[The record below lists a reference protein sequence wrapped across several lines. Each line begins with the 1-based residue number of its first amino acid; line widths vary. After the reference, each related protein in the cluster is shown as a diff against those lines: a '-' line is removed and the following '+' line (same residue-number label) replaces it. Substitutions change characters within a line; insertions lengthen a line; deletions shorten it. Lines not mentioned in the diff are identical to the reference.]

1 MASYT
6 NNVDQTTCLDLG
18 NNLASTPA
26 QHECGRLNR
35 LNMGALNEAFKNNSV
50 GRTANASQPLVGIID
65 TSFNFDVLKIQPSQ
79 FLLGC
84 NRITDLKHDCE
95 NHTSMPA
102 NNQDDHGTHMLNVI
116 VAENRNVSVWL
127 GRAVGSGRW
136 AESLVEFVDAVRLL
150 GHSQAVVNL
159 SFDLIQVT
167 PDGCTTTRNGLTLQ
181 EQLALEYARQNGVLI
196 VVAAGNT
203 GQVMSALG
211 QAAQWFDHIIPV
223 GAAEGGSQA
232 KYSSNG
238 AGSMLFADGSTD
250 DLKGTSI
257 AAARVTGS
265 ISQIWAVNP
274 DLSYRQ
280 VIDILH
286 TTAQG
291 LRQSAGSDTLEP
303 KLLDSDAASS
313 LAIRTLPIS
322 YKPKTTILPLPN
334 QTIEGI
340 PSERPAIWGR
350 IKKAAKG
357 AVGLATNGAQ
367 ALGNAAINTAQVIGN
382 TAVDG
387 AQIVGNA
394 AIDSVQT
401 VQNTA
406 IDVVQVGIG
415 AVGGDAI
422 NQAIDDAQSTVN
434 GVVNTVQSAQNTLVD
449 SAQSVENVIVDFV
462 QGASNQGFDLVQ
474 EATNTDGGGTDWL
487 TPVKEGAAWAVDKA
501 GDGAVWFEDQLGDG
515 TAWGLDKVGDGADW
529 GLSKIGL
536 DGAGEVVNTV
546 FDKAGNIADAAID
559 EAGLIAN
566 GVLDSIAQGPAAFA
580 DKAGDKL
587 LGILDR
593 GASVVTQSPDRL
605 KQLGSDSLDLI
616 TSLGTLD
623 LEGAVAAG
631 GRMVVDAV
639 DLAGIPEIA
648 ETAADIIKFN
658 TRTLTDQEIQVAK
671 SVFGDSINYDLVRI
685 DESARSVVA
694 ARELDNAVDNRPFT
708 TFHTINTW
716 GPLNNEST
724 LIHELTHV
732 WQYEQDGAIYITEAL
747 QAQHSDAGY
756 GYGGVAGLEK
766 QLANGGGLTDFN
778 REQQGDVLEQ
788 YYELRTDGKTDG
800 KTEHETISDSGVLP
814 LFEFFVRE
822 ASTVI
827 QPTSASSHTTLN
839 STSNNLVLTGTDATN
854 GTGNSLNNVIMGNNA
869 ANNLNGLDGRDWLYG
884 SGGTDKLYGM
894 DGNDF
899 LSGGT
904 ADDMLSG
911 WTGDDQLVGGAGEDT
926 LLGGAGKDTFTFYAA
941 HEGVDRILDFSVTE
955 DQIRITKAG
964 FSQDLSVGALPAD
977 QFVLGASASGSND
990 RLIYN
995 PSTGALFF
1003 DADGNN
1009 GQQQT
1014 QIAQLSPN
1022 LTLTAS
1028 QISIV

>member
-6 NNVDQTTCLDLG
+6 INVDQTTCVDSG
-18 NNLASTPA
+18 NNLASTLA
-26 QHECGRLNR
+26 QHDCGRLNK
-35 LNMGALNEAFKNNSV
+35 LNSDALNEAFKNNTL
-50 GRTANASQPLVGIID
+50 GRTINASQPLVGIID
-65 TSFNFDVLKIQPSQ
+65 TSFNLDALKIQPSQ

-84 NRITDLKHDCE
+84 NRITDLNHDCE
-95 NHTSMPA
+95 NCTSMPA
-102 NNQDDHGTHMLNVI
+102 SNQDDHGTHVLNVI
-116 VAENRNVSVWL
+116 VTENRNISVWL

-150 GHSQAVVNL
+150 GYSQAIVNL

-167 PDGCTTTRNGLTLQ
+167 PDGRTNTRNGLTLQ

-203 GQVMSALG
+203 GQLMSALG

-223 GAAEGGSQA
+223 GAAEGGNQA
-232 KYSSNG
+232 VYSSNG
-238 AGSMLFADGSTD
+238 AGLMLFADGSTSD
-250 DLKGTSI
+250 IKGTSI

-286 TTAQG
+286 TAAQG

-303 KLLDSDAASS
+303 KLLDSDAASC
-313 LAIRTLPIS
+313 LAIRTVPVP
-322 YKPKTTILPLPN
+322 YTPKTTILPIPK
-334 QTIEGI
+334 QPIEGI
-340 PSERPAIWGR
+340 PSERPAGWGWV
-350 IKKAAKG
+350 KKAAKGVVKG
-357 AVGLATNGAQ
+357 AVGLATDGAQ
-367 ALGNAAINTAQVIGN
+367 ALGNAAVDTAQVIGN

-422 NQAIDDAQSTVN
+422 NQVIDDAQSTVN
-434 GVVNTVQSAQNTLVD
+434 GAVDTVQSTQNTLVD
-449 SAQSVENVIVDFV
+449 GVQSVENVVVDFV
-462 QGASNQGFDLVQ
+462 QGVSNQGFDLVQ

-487 TPVKEGAAWAVDKA
+487 TPVKEGAAWAIDKA
-501 GDGAVWFEDQLGDG
+501 GDGAVWLSDKAGDG
-515 TAWGLDKVGDGADW
+515 AVWLSDKTGDGADW
-529 GLSKIGL
+529 GLSKVGL
-536 DGAGEVVNTV
+536 DGAGEVVNII
-546 FDKAGNIADAAID
+546 FDKAGNIADAATD
-559 EAGLIAN
+559 EAGLVAN
-566 GVLDSIAQGPAAFA
+566 GVLDSLAQGPAAFA
-580 DKAGDKL
+580 DKAGEKL

-605 KQLGSDSLDLI
+605 KQLGSDSVDLL
-616 TSLGTLD
+616 TSLGKLD
-623 LEGAVAAG
+623 LKGAAAAG
-631 GRMVVDAV
+631 GRIAVDAV
-639 DLAGIPEIA
+639 DLAGLPEVA

-658 TRTLTDQEIQVAK
+658 TRTLTDQQIQVAK

-694 ARELDNAVDNRPFT
+694 AREIDGANDNRPFT

-716 GPLNNEST
+716 GPLDNEST

-747 QAQHSDAGY
+747 QAQHSDVGY
-756 GYGGVAGLEK
+756 GYGGVDGLEK
-766 QLANGGGLTDFN
+766 QLANGGSLTSFN
-778 REQQGDVLEQ
+778 REQQGNVLEE
-788 YYELRTDGKTDG
+788 YYEMRTAGTTPD
-800 KTEHETISDSGVLP
+800 VLP
-814 LFEFFVRE
+814 LYEFFVRE

-827 QPTSASSHTTLN
+827 QPTFAASHTTLN
-839 STSNNLVLTGTDATN
+839 STANNLVLTGTDPIN

-869 ANNLNGLDGRDWLYG
+869 ANSLNGLDGRDWLYG

-911 WTGDDQLVGGAGEDT
+911 WTGDDQLVGGAGNDT
-926 LLGGAGKDTFTFYAA
+926 LLGGGGKDTFTFYAA

-955 DQIRITKAG
+955 DQIHITKAG
-964 FSQDLSVGALPAD
+964 FSQDLSVGALRAD
-977 QFVLGASASGSND
+977 QFVLGASASSSND

-1022 LTLTAS
+1022 LMLTAS
-1028 QISIV
+1028 HISIV